1 MKTTYANVKHPDRL
15 TWILGIA
22 AIGGFAA
29 YLALIGIKS
38 SVWQSIRLALNLVG
52 IFAISM
58 IPLWS
63 VKCTVDDEAETL
75 TTPENKKLPM
85 KIADIDRVTRVTN
98 RRGRLRYLN
107 IHEAGVRFVDV
118 KLLPAQAERLIRHL
132 VQINPNIKVQDRNYF

>member
-1 MKTTYANVKHPDRL
+1 MKTTYAKVKHPDRL

-38 SVWQSIRLALNLVG
+38 PVWQSIRLALYLVG
-52 IFAISM
+52 ILAISM
-58 IPLWS
+58 IPLRS

>member
-29 YLALIGIKS
+29 YLALIGIKGP
-38 SVWQSIRLALNLVG
+38 VWQSVRLALYLIG
-52 IFAISM
+52 IFAVSV
-58 IPLWS
+58 IPLCS

-75 TTPENKKLPM
+75 TTPENKKSPM

-132 VQINPNIKVQDRNYF
+132 VQINPNLKVQDRNYI

>member
-38 SVWQSIRLALNLVG
+38 PVWQSIRLALYLVG

>member
-38 SVWQSIRLALNLVG
+38 PVWQSIRLALYLVG
-52 IFAISM
+52 IFAVSM